1 MNTFLVCPGWKLL
14 IDRIFISIFSQ
25 VFCST
30 DRWYGLTMEDIRAIE
45 DQTKEELD
53 KARQVGEVRGMRADA
68 D

>member
-14 IDRIFISIFSQ
+14 IDRLSISIFSQ

>member
-1 MNTFLVCPGWKLL
+1 MNNFLVCPGWKLL
-14 IDRIFISIFSQ
+14 IDRLSIFIFSQ